1 MKNTLVIVSDLGCY
15 KAYKLANSELNRT
28 PRLELLEHFTNPG
41 AHEHLVEK
49 VSDSSGR
56 FGRGS
61 VKSNGAGGMG
71 DGERHKIQLEQRK
84 RLVRELAKRLNSL
97 ARPKEIE
104 RCMLAA
110 SREINSQLLDE
121 LDSEVRAKITI
132 NLSAD
137 LTKIET
143 AQILNHF

>member
-1 MKNTLVIVSDLGCY
+1 MKNTLVVVMDLGCF
-15 KAYKLANSELNRT
+15 KAYRIENSELNRT
-28 PRLELLEHFTNPG
+28 PRLALVEHYTNAG
-41 AHEHLVEK
+41 AHERLVDK

-61 VKSNGAGGMG
+61 VKSNSSGAMA
-71 DGERHKIQLEQRK
+71 DGERHNIELEQRK
-84 RLVRELAKRLNSL
+84 RLVRALAKRLNSL

-104 RCMLAA
+104 RCLLAA
-110 SREINSQLLDE
+110 SKEINHQLLDE
-121 LDSEVRAKITI
+121 LDSDVRAKIQK

-143 AQILNHF
+143 TEILSHF